1 MWVAGALRGLPA
13 STTRTLRRARDSTK
27 AADKPAAPPPMTM
40 TSYRFMSQGWR
51 RAAGS
56 PTNVAVSGKSESD
69 EPGGRHFGG
78 ENCRRP
84 RAGRP
89 PAQTNPHPTRD
100 DPDRRVNLDRDLEKH
115 TVAARDRS
123 AAAHPGTP
131 ACALPRLSGAAG
143 RPRCGT
149 RGRRP
154 ATAAQAWA
162 RQGQDGDPV
171 DPATGWDAGLEDHPP
186 HQQRDSGT
194 ALP

>member
-78 ENCRRP
+78 EDGRRT
-84 RAGRP
+84 RAGRA
-89 PAQTNPHPTRD
+89 PAQGTPHPTGD
-100 DPDRRVNLDRDLEKH
+100 DPDCCLDVDRDLEEH
-115 TVAARDRS
+115 IVAARNRA
-123 AAAHPGTP
+123 AAAHPGTASCAV
-131 ACALPRLSGAAG
+131 ACLSGAVG

-149 RGRRP
+149 RGR
-154 ATAAQAWA
+154 
-162 RQGQDGDPV
+162 
-171 DPATGWDAGLEDHPP
+171 
-186 HQQRDSGT
+186 
-194 ALP
+194 